1 MIVVCPSIRR
11 SAFPTVSLLLLFSWQ
26 AAGQTDPRQI
36 GPLLDPVIQTTDATA
51 LEMQRYL
58 AARVPDLRVPS
69 TAEEF
74 TREANR
80 LRRHLLDDVVLHGW
94 PKEWV
99 EAPLKVEDLGLLPS
113 GKHYRMRK
121 LRFEVFPGF
130 QTTGILY
137 EPETVKGRIPAI
149 LNVHG
154 HVGAEGNA
162 IEYKQKRCINQA
174 LQGIFAL
181 SLEWLGS
188 GELNQGENQ
197 HWYAAHLDLV
207 GANGVGIFY
216 LTMRKGLDYLYQ
228 HPAVDPSRI
237 GMTGLSGGGWQTILL
252 SALDERV
259 FAAAP
264 AAGYAPYRYRLARIQ
279 EAGDIEQNPTD
290 MFRGIDYTHLTT
302 LRAPRPTLLIYN
314 AEDNC
319 CWRAPLVKPELFDP
333 VAPIFRLYGGEDRF
347 AWHENLDPAD
357 HNYQL
362 DNRLRAYRFFSRSFG
377 LPEVTEEIPVDAQ
390 IKSPEELRVGLPAGN
405 ATLLTLARRLA
416 QRIERVP
423 IPTEDGERAA
433 WADGQRKRLAET
445 VRFPQLTVSHAWGI
459 GSTKHSGLETISYR
473 FQFSNGLTA
482 TAVRLK
488 ALTTPDSAPVTII
501 LNDKGKKAS
510 AAEVS
515 QRVNRGEI
523 VLAADLLFIGDMA
536 PASRP
541 GPGGYAQ
548 LLATFGERALSL
560 EAAQLVTLSRWLSER
575 SQTRTVRLESTG
587 IRSQVLSLVATA
599 LHPRLFSDVVI
610 RDGIPTLGRLLD
622 APTEHRAA
630 PELFCLNLYRDFDI
644 DRLIAIGAPARISS
658 R

>member
-1 MIVVCPSIRR
+1 MVRCIS
-11 SAFPTVSLLLLFSWQ
+11 TVSFLLLCVWQ

-36 GPLLDPVIQTTDATA
+36 ARLLDPPIQTPDATA
-51 LEMQRYL
+51 VEMQRYL
-58 AARVPDLRVPS
+58 ATKIGDLRVPP
-69 TAEEF
+69 TKEEF

-80 LRRHLLDDVVLHGW
+80 LRRHLLDDVVLQGW

-99 EAPLKVEDLGLLPS
+99 ETPLKVEDLGSLPS

-121 LRFEVFPGF
+121 LRFEIFPGF

-137 EPETVKGRIPAI
+137 EPEVIRGRIPAI

-162 IEYKQKRCINQA
+162 VEYKQKICINQA
-174 LQGIFAL
+174 LQGILAL

-188 GELNQGENQ
+188 GELNQAENQ

-207 GANGVGIFY
+207 GANGVGVFY

-228 HPAVDPSRI
+228 HPSVDRSRI

-264 AAGYAPYRYRLARIQ
+264 AAGYAPYRYRLARIT

-290 MFRGIDYTHLTT
+290 MFRGIDYTHLTA

-319 CWRAPLVKPELFDP
+319 CWRASLVKPDLFDP
-333 VAPIFRLYGGEDRF
+333 VAPIFRLYDREDRF
-347 AWHENLDPAD
+347 AWHENLDPGD

-362 DNRLRAYRFFSRSFG
+362 DNRLRSYRFFSRSFG
-377 LPEVTEEIPVDAQ
+377 LPEVNEEIPVAAQ
-390 IKSPEELRVGLPAGN
+390 VKSPEELRVGVPTGN
-405 ATLLTLARRLA
+405 ATLVSLARRLA
-416 QRIERVP
+416 QRIERAP
-423 IPTEDGERAA
+423 IPPEDGDRAA
-433 WADGQRKRLAET
+433 WVARQRKGLAET
-445 VRFPQLTVSHAWGI
+445 VRFPQLSVNRAWGV

-473 FQFSNGLTA
+473 FEFSNGLTA
-482 TAVRLK
+482 TAVRLR
-488 ALTTPDSAPVTII
+488 ALTTPDTAPVTVI

-510 AAEVS
+510 GADAS
-515 QRVNRGEI
+515 DRVNRGEI
-523 VLAADLLFIGDMA
+523 VLAADLLFTGDMT
-536 PASRP
+536 PALRP
-541 GPGGYAQ
+541 GPRGYGQ
-548 LLATFGERALSL
+548 LLATFGERALGV
-560 EAAQLVTLSRWLSER
+560 EAAQLITLGRWLGER
-575 SQTRTVRLESTG
+575 SQSRTLRLEATG
-587 IRSQVLSLVATA
+587 VRSQVLSLVATA
-599 LHPRLFSDVVI
+599 LHPELFADVVI
-610 RDGIPTLGRLLD
+610 REGIPTLGRLLE
-622 APTEHRAA
+622 AQMENQAA
-630 PELFCLNLYRDFDI
+630 SDLYCLNLYRDFDI
-644 DRLIAIGAPARISS
+644 DRLTAMGAPAKISS